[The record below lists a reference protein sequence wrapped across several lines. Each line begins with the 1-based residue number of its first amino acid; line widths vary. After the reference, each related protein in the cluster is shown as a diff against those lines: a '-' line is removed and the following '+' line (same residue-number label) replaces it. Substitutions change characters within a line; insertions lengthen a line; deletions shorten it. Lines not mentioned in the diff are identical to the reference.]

1 MIESMNKRSILALGA
16 DIKNRFLFERNDKVS
31 FGPDIGDLSEVTNF
45 GLFKSSILKTFKS
58 RIPDVML
65 SDMHPGYFSTRF
77 ADELNRTRR
86 ASRVMR
92 IQHHHAH
99 IASVI
104 REHSVKG
111 PVIGVSFDGTG
122 FGTDGNMWGGE
133 FLLVEKKGFSRLG
146 HFKYLKMPGGEKVIT
161 EPWRMVVSILGR
173 RGIGLLKTVRKKEG
187 EMVLSMCDRGI
198 NAPLASSVGRLF
210 DAAAALLGI
219 AERSS
224 YEAEGPIKLES
235 LCRNGIRESYEF
247 ITHKADKRYII
258 DTLPVFTEMIA
269 DIRRK
274 KKTAEIA
281 TKFHNSIVNIITG
294 TVSRLS
300 RDSGIK
306 KVALSGGVFQNKLLK
321 TEAIRKLCRKGFTVF
336 INKQTPANDFN
347 ISSGQYHVFS
357 STGKN

>member
-1 MIESMNKRSILALGA
+1 MKKRSVLALGA
-16 DIKNRFLFERNDKVS
+16 DVKNRFLFKKDDKIS

-58 RIPDVML
+58 RIPDVLL
-65 SDMHPGYFSTRF
+65 SDMHPGYFSSRF
-77 ADELNRTRR
+77 GNELVRTRR

-104 REHSVKG
+104 REHDLKG

-133 FLLVEKKGFSRLG
+133 FLLVGRGSFLRLG
-146 HFKYLKMPGGEKVIT
+146 HLKYLKMPGGEKVIA

-173 RGIGLLKTVRKKEG
+173 KGMGLLKTVRRKEG
-187 EMVLSMCDRGI
+187 EIVLSMCDRGI
-198 NAPLASSVGRLF
+198 NAPFTSSAGRLF

-247 ITHKADKRYII
+247 ITHKTDRRYII
-258 DTLPVFTEMIA
+258 DTLPVFTEMVA
-269 DIRRK
+269 DIRK
-274 KKTAEIA
+274 KKKAAEVA
-281 TKFHNSIVNIITG
+281 TKFHNSMVNIITE

-300 RDSGIK
+300 KNSGVK
-306 KVALSGGVFQNKLLK
+306 KIALSGGVFQNKFLK
-321 TEAIRKLCRKGFTVF
+321 TETIKKLCRKGFAVF